1 MTTKDTASDDDL
13 GFPAPLFRALG
24 KLPAVGPF
32 RPNTW
37 RSPIRGPWIT
47 SVFAIV
53 LLVGLPIVT
62 ITGLLSYIAY
72 GPQFHQAIP
81 GDVGWLHLPYFDWP
95 TRPVWLYRF
104 TQGVHVALG
113 LALIPVVL
121 AKLWSVIPKLFSWPP
136 AKTLAQLVERLSLAL
151 LVGSILFEL
160 ATGLLNIQ
168 YDYIFG
174 FSFYTAHY
182 YGAWVF
188 IAAFLTHVAI
198 KFPAMRRGI
207 RARSLRR
214 ELHTGLAATTPD
226 AYEPDGLAPMAPAK
240 PTMSRRGALGLVA
253 GSSLAIT
260 VFSLGATVSNKVR
273 FTALLS
279 SRGQSYGGGP
289 GHFQVNRS
297 AATARI
303 TAAETDDS
311 WRLTLV
317 GNGGEAMSLSR
328 AQLLSMPQ
336 HQANL
341 PIACVEGWSTEQH
354 WQGIRL
360 RELAALVGVDRPSSA
375 LVESLEK
382 GGAFGRATLNTDA
395 CRDPDAMLALKVAG
409 ADLIPDHGY
418 PARIIVPALP
428 GVHNTKWVRSIT
440 FHGAV

>member
-1 MTTKDTASDDDL
+1 MSDDEL
-13 GFPAPLFRALG
+13 GFPKPLFRRLRT
-24 KLPAVGPF
+24 LPAVGPF
-32 RPNTW
+32 RPATW
-37 RSPIRGPWIT
+37 RSPLRGPWLT

-53 LLVGLPIVT
+53 LLVGLPLVT

-81 GDVGWLHLPYFDWP
+81 GHVGWLHLPYFAWP

-104 TQGVHVALG
+104 TQGLHVALG
-113 LALIPVVL
+113 LALVPVVL
-121 AKLWSVIPKLFSWPP
+121 AKLWSVIPKLFTWPP
-136 AKTLAQLVERLSLAL
+136 AKTLAQVVERLSLAL

-174 FSFYTAHY
+174 FDFYTAHY

-198 KFPAMRRGI
+198 KFPAMRRGL

-214 ELHTGLAATTPD
+214 ELRTGLADTTAD
-226 AYEPDGLAPMAPAK
+226 AYEPDGLAPQAPARA
-240 PTMSRRGALGLVA
+240 TISRRGALGLVA
-253 GSSLAIT
+253 GSSLAILA
-260 VFSLGATVSNKVR
+260 FELGSTLNPLR
-273 FTALLS
+273 FTALLT

-303 TAAETDDS
+303 TPADTDDT

-317 GNGGEAMSLSR
+317 GNRGEAVSLSR
-328 AQLLSMPQ
+328 TQLLSMPQ
-336 HQANL
+336 HRASL

-360 RELAALVGVDRPSSA
+360 RELAALVGVGRPTYA
-375 LVESLEK
+375 HVRSLEK
-382 GGAFGRATLNTDA
+382 RGAFNQATLNTDA

-409 ADLIPDHGY
+409 DDLLPDHGY

-428 GVHNTKWVRSIT
+428 GVHNTKWVSSIA
-440 FHGAV
+440 FHGAA